1 MSLYE
6 KYLLPSVIDRAC
18 SMPEVMQ
25 LRAEV
30 VPQCRGQVLEVGMG
44 SGINLS
50 LYEADK
56 VDWVWGLEPSE
67 GMRRKAEK
75 QHLKNSPVEVRWLD
89 LPGEQIPLPDNS
101 VDTVLLT
108 FTLCT
113 IPDWRA
119 ALAQMHR
126 VLKDDG
132 ELLFCEHGLSPDAGV
147 ARWQNR
153 ITPMWKCLA
162 GGCHLNRPIN
172 ELLTEGGFDITEIK
186 QRYIS
191 GAPRIAGYVFSGRAR
206 KAAA

>member
-1 MSLYE
+1 
-6 KYLLPSVIDRAC
+6 
-18 SMPEVMQ
+18 
-25 LRAEV
+25 
-30 VPQCRGQVLEVGMG
+30 
-44 SGINLS
+44 
-50 LYEADK
+50 
-56 VDWVWGLEPSE
+56 
-67 GMRRKAEK
+67 MRRKAEK
-75 QHLKNSPVEVRWLD
+75 KHLKNSPVEVRWLD